1 MTEFKSFLLI
11 ASCLIARKE
20 KYKYYTNDGYNH
32 KSESPIAKRCLST
45 LASVLD
51 F

>member
-20 KYKYYTNDGYNH
+20 KDKYYTNDGYNH